1 MVLELGT
8 TRATDPVEAKASL
21 LDLQLI
27 FMVGCYDAIYLWKM
41 KPGWA
46 QRTPDQCW
54 KLLLEPDE
62 VRVVRLQDEP
72 QKQDLHPRSRTCT
85 GGGSAFWNPL
95 LQGRMKSWSLRTQP
109 CLRGD
114 SPSSLIH
121 PGPRGRQRRGT
132 RPLGHSPPPKD
143 GIPAPVGPEGLGR
156 AWLSW
161 EPQPWGSCHVSR
173 CSAQGP

>member
-1 MVLELGT
+1 MLELGT
-8 TRATDPVEAKASL
+8 TRATGPVEAKASL
-21 LDLQLI
+21 LDLQVI
-27 FMVGCYDAIYLWKM
+27 FMVGCYDAIYLRKM

-46 QRTPDQCW
+46 LRTPAQRW

-62 VRVVRLQDEP
+62 VRVVGLQDAP
-72 QKQDLHPRSRTCT
+72 QKQDLHRWRLSILESSPPEQSEELVPAD
-85 GGGSAFWNPL
+85 SAL
-95 LQGRMKSWSLRTQP
+95 LIK
-109 CLRGD
+109 GD
-114 SPSSLIH
+114 SPSSPIH

-173 CSAQGP
+173 PSAQGP